1 MSVDRSAV
9 VKKVIGRDDVKSPQ
23 LKHSTKR
30 FMKFSGLLAAVLLAS
45 GAVMTVSVPS
55 AFAQGADAQTEPM
68 KVLVGKLTGAKPTS
82 ARGWIVEGLEND
94 SRFDVIP
101 EDDSLS
107 LPTGSAEHRIA
118 EKAAELQADVV
129 ILGTSKISNGW
140 MAQLSIYD
148 GKTGALI
155 EEVEVKGGSF
165 KSYEDTLISGEAY
178 FPVLLKAEG
187 FPPPEPEPV
196 EEEEEPVEEEPA
208 QEEEPPAEEPED
220 DDSGRPSPLDA
231 SLGVGIYGRAFRYT
245 DTVAQLGKPGAEPL
259 VDYNLDAAPMP
270 FVNVQ
275 WYPAAHF
282 TGGWLAHIGIS
293 GGYGQGIATS
303 VAYNDGATDY
313 TYSQSHNL
321 YYAGLRGRIPVA
333 FATFGLKANYSGHS
347 FGLKNKESGAAD
359 GSFPEAVFPNVSYSM
374 IEMGA
379 DAEVRI
385 GRVILGA
392 NGSYLLVLDSG
403 DIGSAAWFPNTSTM
417 GVHFGGHVGFEISSM
432 FDVLAGVDIRA
443 YGMDFNPIAP
453 GTDDSKVAGGATDRY
468 LTAFLALRFRLPGS
482 ESADAPAAA
491 EAEGGGSLEFD

>member
-1 MSVDRSAV
+1 MNVNRSAV
-9 VKKVIGRDDVKSPQ
+9 VIDRDEVKSPE

-55 AFAQGADAQTEPM
+55 AFAQEADAQSEPM
-68 KVLVGKLTGAKPTS
+68 KVLVGKLSGAKPTS

-94 SRFDVIP
+94 LRFEVLP

-107 LPTGSAEHRIA
+107 LKTGASEGDIA

-129 ILGTSKISNGW
+129 ILGSSKISNGW
-140 MAQLSIYD
+140 VANLSIYD
-148 GKTGALI
+148 GKTGGLI
-155 EEVEVKGGSF
+155 EEVEVDGASF
-165 KSYEDTLISGEAY
+165 KKYEESLISGELY

-187 FPPPEPEPV
+187 FPPPAPEPV
-196 EEEEEPVEEEPA
+196 AEEVEEDVP
-208 QEEEPPAEEPED
+208 EETPPPAEEPED
-220 DDSGRPSPLDA
+220 EDSGRPSPLDA

-270 FVNVQ
+270 FVNLH

-282 TGGWLAHIGIS
+282 TGGWLAHIGIN

-321 YYAGLRGRIPVA
+321 YYAGLRGRIPVG
-333 FATFGLKANYSGHS
+333 FATFGLNANYSGHS
-347 FGLKNKESGAAD
+347 FSLKNKESGAAD
-359 GSFPEAVFPNVSYSM
+359 GSFPDAVFPNVSYSM

-392 NGSYLLVLDSG
+392 HGSDLLVLDSG
-403 DIGSAAWFPNTSTM
+403 DIGSAAWFPNNSTA

-432 FDVLAGVDIRA
+432 FDILAGVDIRA
-443 YGMDFNPIAP
+443 YGMNFNPIPA
-453 GTDDSKVAGGATDRY
+453 GTDDSRVAGGATDRY
-468 LTAFLALRFRLPGS
+468 LTAFGALRFRLPGS
-482 ESADAPAAA
+482 EPADAPAAA